1 VSVRSPRIGSF
12 PARKLS
18 ELDASQYDSALV
30 SLGYEKRARQIAE
43 QLVDVP
49 DRTAIPF
56 TDRHEL
62 EYETNLSWLRE
73 NEWKMPAVAENQIVT
88 FMSTWLG
95 ERALARGRE
104 DRVRLAIDISSM
116 SRVRIAAVVQALLSL
131 PEGAGTDVD
140 LLYTPAK
147 FPSALQGDDPQVFD
161 VGPVSRYF
169 AGWWTNLSAPLVAV
183 IGVGYEREMAA
194 SAIDKLEPTD
204 MIVFASTTAGVD
216 RYAPEVTSANQALL
230 APGEEGPLV
239 VRYDLADPSG
249 CFSTLEAT
257 LARLERDCRVVIVP
271 LGPKMFAACAM
282 LASALHPRSSQVIRV
297 SAGEREKGLHR
308 ESDGKVYGLRVVVVP
323 ERGGPRAAG
332 DWT

>member
-1 VSVRSPRIGSF
+1 MSIRSPRIGSF
-12 PARKLS
+12 PARKLT
-18 ELDASQYDSALV
+18 ELDGSEYDAALV

-43 QLVDVP
+43 RLVDVP

-62 EYETNLSWLRE
+62 DYETNERWLRE
-73 NEWKMPAVAENQIVT
+73 SEWTLPVVGEEKIVA
-88 FMSTWLG
+88 FMSAWLG
-95 ERALARGRE
+95 ERARGRE
-104 DRVRLAIDISSM
+104 DPMTAAIDISSM
-116 SRVRIAAVVQALLSL
+116 SRVRIGAVIQALLSL
-131 PEGAGTDVD
+131 PADACAQVD

-147 FPSALQGDDPQVFD
+147 FPSAREGDDPQIFD

-204 MIVFASTTAGVD
+204 MIVFASTTAGID
-216 RYAPEVTSANQALL
+216 RYAAEVTSANQALL
-230 APGEEGPLV
+230 EPGEDGPQV

-249 CFSTLEAT
+249 CFSVLEAT
-257 LARLERDCRVVIVP
+257 LARLERDCRVVMVP

-282 LASALHPRSSQVIRV
+282 LASALHPQSSQVIRV
-297 SAGEREKGLHR
+297 SAGEREKGLNR
-308 ESDGKVYGLRVVVVP
+308 ESDGKLYGLRVVVAP
-323 ERGGPRAAG
+323 ERSGPRAAA
-332 DWT
+332 D